1 MNNTMCA
8 YCKQQLAPG
17 DYDGVCAAC
26 DEASE
31 QVGPYYEAQIEA
43 LKTTL
48 QMALD
53 HGEKKMYSWRHL
65 RYELR
70 TALGLPV
77 EPLDT

>member
-43 LKTTL
+43 LEAKLSRIRAILADETL
-48 QMALD
+48 NT
-53 HGEKKMYSWRHL
+53 S
-65 RYELR
+65 
-70 TALGLPV
+70 TAV
-77 EPLDT
+77 EIAIRDVMTAD